1 MALALAL
8 LFLCASCSPS
18 KNAQAAKPAMT
29 RCQEELNSIPGVAAV
44 SRVRSKH
51 PEDEGA
57 LRGMEIALT
66 IDRMVLSKADPDHDQ
81 DDWCYSENTR
91 ENFEKLLG
99 ALKENELPPTVDF
112 LSGDS
117 IDQVLQ
123 QEWLQSGNLIGTTTF
138 AGLSVKK
145 RSAQE
150 FIAELAR
157 NEQALAPLWS
167 KSESKQKYFRYPELK
182 LGMDAQ
188 RTRDVRAY
196 LKQNGYIEVPATI
209 NARDER
215 FSQPYCAARAR
226 KDDVCANFVAA
237 TYKSLLLDETIE
249 SRAVAQR
256 IAGREIKHILV
267 IEANQLT
274 CDLLNEL
281 LHLYKAMGVRFIPL
295 DQALR
300 DPFYATEGV
309 TNAGNQIVW
318 ETRRVQASADE

>member
-1 MALALAL
+1 MALVVAL

-167 KSESKQKYFRYPELK
+167 QSGSKQKYFRYPELK

-188 RTRDVRAY
+188 RTGDVRAY

-237 TYKSLLLDETIE
+237 TYKSLLLDETIK

-300 DPFYATEGV
+300 DPFYATEDI